1 MSDPSVDNAAQLAAL
16 NAAISSPTA
25 TTSQVQSAVNDL
37 LNAGVTGTQATELAT
52 SPKVLESINP
62 KQATAVFKAIPV
74 SKLDK
79 AQEAALVG
87 AVSAAP
93 EGVKNAFEGTIDV
106 YGAGLDNYVPVG
118 SVVDVGD
125 RRTLIAAAA
134 ATAVAGAA
142 AAGAVGGRTM
152 SGSSASRGGPI
163 DGSETGQ
170 SGRGSGGPRNA
181 VPTGADGLTDAQMA
195 SVARKMGRG
204 MLKKKS
210 DDPNLL
216 GPDGE
221 LLMANTRAPLSKILK
236 RLVRETA
243 AIGFTIAGGV
253 VVIFT
258 LSGATRKVAVIAL
271 GTAFLL
277 HVAHVVMTTRSE

>member
-1 MSDPSVDNAAQLAAL
+1 VNNAAELAAL
-16 NAAISSPTA
+16 NAAIASPTA
-25 TTSQVQSAVNDL
+25 TTDQVQSAVTNL
-37 LNAGVTGTQATELAT
+37 LSAGVTGSQATELAT
-52 SPKVLESINP
+52 SPKVLDSINS
-62 KQATAVFKAIPV
+62 KQAKAVFKEIPV

-79 AQEAALVG
+79 AQEAALVS

-93 EGVKNAFEGTIDV
+93 QSVKNAFEGTIDV

-142 AAGAVGGRTM
+142 AAGAVGGRTV
-152 SGSSASRGGPI
+152 SGSSASRGGPV
-163 DGSETGQ
+163 DSSETGQ

-181 VPTGADGLTDAQMA
+181 VPTGTDALNEAQLA
-195 SVARKMGRG
+195 GVARRLGRG

-210 DDPNLL
+210 LDDPKKL
-216 GPDGE
+216 GLAEGTII
-221 LLMANTRAPLSKILK
+221 MGTRAPLSKILK